1 MAARR
6 EHGQTLPLI
15 ALVIVLIAT
24 ILVVVSRVG
33 VLVVD
38 RSRAHAAADA
48 AALAAINGGRPAAA
62 AMATRNHGTL
72 VSYDERDGS
81 VEVRVRVGHATALA
95 RAAPAKADPSG

>member
-6 EHGQTLPLI
+6 EHGQTLPLM
-15 ALVIVLIAT
+15 ALVIVLIAAT
-24 ILVVVSRVG
+24 LVVVSRVG

-48 AALAAINGGRPAAA
+48 AALAAIHGGRPAAVDV
-62 AMATRNHGTL
+62 ATRNHGTL
-72 VSYDERDGS
+72 VSYVELNGS

-95 RAAPAKADPSG
+95 RAAPSESDPSG